1 MRPLLKKL
9 NKGRALLQS
18 LLITINVCMAN
29 KLKGGTAA
37 FVAKSEYK
45 QYVVSMFYVIIRGDY
60 VTLPLNEKRFSLFEI
75 LPKAK
80 NDQCTIHNYVHA
92 KKRLNFSLWLNT
104 TW

>member
-1 MRPLLKKL
+1 M
-9 NKGRALLQS
+9 A
-18 LLITINVCMAN
+18 INVCMAN

-37 FVAKSEYK
+37 FVARSEYK
-45 QYVVSMFYVIIRGDY
+45 QYIVSIFYVIIRGDY

-80 NDQCTIHNYVHA
+80 NDQCTMHNYVHA

-104 TW
+104 TWSKPSSLKC